1 MAKKEQ
7 DLQQV
12 VENALAE
19 QKVPHVK
26 FKGIDPKNIDVDRLT
41 KPSKETRQEWWGRGL
56 TFLAII
62 LIGILIV
69 AIIGFVGMHGL
80 ATFTDNKVNI
90 FHFLFSTD
98 WNPNAGKNHV
108 GAAAMIVTSFAV
120 TLLAALIATP
130 FSIAVALFMTEYESG
145 KRVQLLQSVMELLVG
160 IPSVVYGFIGL
171 MVVVP
176 AVRTIFG
183 GTGFGILTATLIL
196 FVMVLPTITSL
207 TVDAFKAIPK
217 DLRKSSAA
225 LGATKWQTIY
235 HVVLRAARSRI
246 MTAVI
251 FGMARAFGE
260 ALAVQMAIGNAV
272 LMPYN
277 LVSPA
282 ATLTSQLTSQMGNT
296 VMGTLPNN
304 SLWSLAL
311 LLLIMSLVFN
321 FLVHRKEGLVV
332 L

>member
-12 VENALAE
+12 VENAIAE

-41 KPSKETRQEWWGRGL
+41 KPSKETLQEWWGRGL

-62 LIGILIV
+62 LIGILII

-80 ATFTDNKVNI
+80 ATFIDNKVNI

-98 WNPNAGKNHV
+98 WNPGAGKNHV

-217 DLRKSSAA
+217 DLRKSSSA

-246 MTAVI
+246 MTAII

-304 SLWSLAL
+304 ALWSLAL

-321 FLVHRKEGLVV
+321 FLVHLIGKKS
-332 L
+332 

>member
-7 DLQQV
+7 DLQKV
-12 VENALAE
+12 VEQAIAQ

-26 FKGIDPKNIDVDRLT
+26 FKGIDPHSIDIARLT
-41 KPSKETRQEWWGRGL
+41 KPSKETRQERWGKGL
-56 TFLAII
+56 TALAIV
-62 LIGILIV
+62 LIGALIV

-80 ATFTDNKVNI
+80 ATFFTDKVSI
-90 FHFLFSTD
+90 FTFLFSTD
-98 WNPNAGKNHV
+98 WNPSAGPNHV

-130 FSIAVALFMTEYESG
+130 FAIAVALFMTEYEAG
-145 KRVQLLQSVMELLVG
+145 KRSNLLQSVMELLVG
-160 IPSVVYGFIGL
+160 IPSVVYGFLGL
-171 MVVVP
+171 TVVVP
-176 AVRTIFG
+176 AVRTVFG

-207 TVDAFKAIPK
+207 TVDAFKAVPK
-217 DLRKSSAA
+217 ELRKSSAA
-225 LGATKWQTIY
+225 LGATRWQTIF
-235 HVVLRAARSRI
+235 HVVLRAARARI
-246 MTAVI
+246 MTAII

-304 SLWSLAL
+304 ALWSLAL
-311 LLLIMSLVFN
+311 LLLAMSLVFN
-321 FLVHRKEGLVV
+321 LLVHLIGKKS
-332 L
+332 

>member
-80 ATFTDNKVNI
+80 ATFIDNKVNI

-321 FLVHRKEGLVV
+321 FLVHLIGKKG
-332 L
+332 

>member
-80 ATFTDNKVNI
+80 ATFIDNKVNI

-130 FSIAVALFMTEYESG
+130 FSISVALFMTEYESG

-321 FLVHRKEGLVV
+321 FLVHLIGKKS
-332 L
+332 

>member
-41 KPSKETRQEWWGRGL
+41 KQSKETRQEWWGRGL

-62 LIGILIV
+62 LIGILII

-80 ATFTDNKVNI
+80 ATFIDNKVNI

-321 FLVHRKEGLVV
+321 FLVHLIGKKG
-332 L
+332 

>member
-12 VENALAE
+12 VENAIAE

-62 LIGILIV
+62 LIGILII

-80 ATFTDNKVNI
+80 ATFIDNKVNI

-98 WNPNAGKNHV
+98 WNPSAGKNHV

-217 DLRKSSAA
+217 DLRKSSSA

-246 MTAVI
+246 MTAII

-304 SLWSLAL
+304 ALWSLAL

-321 FLVHRKEGLVV
+321 FLVHLIGKKS
-332 L
+332 

>member
-7 DLQQV
+7 DLQKV
-12 VENALAE
+12 VEKAIAQ

-26 FKGIDPKNIDVDRLT
+26 FKGIDPKNIDIARLT
-41 KPSKETRQEWWGRGL
+41 KPSKETKQERWGKGL
-56 TFLAII
+56 TFLAIA

-80 ATFTDNKVNI
+80 ATFFDNKVNI

-98 WNPNAGKNHV
+98 WNPSAGNNHV

-145 KRVQLLQSVMELLVG
+145 KRAGLLQSVIELLVG
-160 IPSVVYGFIGL
+160 IPSVVYGFLGL
-171 MVVVP
+171 TVVVP
-176 AVRTIFG
+176 AIRTIFG
-183 GTGFGILTATLIL
+183 GTGFGILTATLVL

-207 TVDAFKAIPK
+207 TVDAFKAVPK
-217 DLRKSSAA
+217 ELRKSSAA
-225 LGATKWQTIY
+225 LGATKWQTIF
-235 HVVLRAARSRI
+235 HVVLRAARARI
-246 MTAVI
+246 MTAII

-272 LMPYN
+272 LMPSN

-304 SLWSLAL
+304 ALWSLAL
-311 LLLIMSLVFN
+311 LLLLMSLFFN
-321 FLVHRKEGLVV
+321 FLVHLIGKKS
-332 L
+332 

>member
-80 ATFTDNKVNI
+80 ATFIDNKVNI

-171 MVVVP
+171 MVVVT

-321 FLVHRKEGLVV
+321 FLVHLIGKKS
-332 L
+332 

>member
-80 ATFTDNKVNI
+80 ATFIDNKVNI

-160 IPSVVYGFIGL
+160 IPSVVYGCIGL

-321 FLVHRKEGLVV
+321 FLVHLIGKKS
-332 L
+332 